1 MEDEAGGA
9 KLNVLIVDDN
19 PDDRRLV
26 MRELQREFDAVSVHE
41 VVDRTSL
48 YDTLSRGGFHLVVT
62 DYQLKWSD
70 GLAVGRA
77 IKARYPDCPMIMF
90 TNSGDEEVAVQAL
103 KQGVDDYVLKRKGYH
118 SLARA
123 AKNVLSL
130 SETKLGRTPRCLIV
144 AESAEDHGSL
154 GALVRRFHTG
164 AYVDS
169 HERLESGVESL
180 LRGGDVAY
188 DAFIWFV
195 RTSQSNGI
203 GGLREALK
211 RYPLLP
217 VLVINDGRP
226 SYFQMGAWA
235 VMSKPVDDAIFLA
248 WLARA
253 FSVSSLARTVRRQ
266 NEALER
272 YARALEEQKN

>member
-1 MEDEAGGA
+1 MT
-9 KLNVLIVDDN
+9 LNVLIADDN

-26 MRELQREFDAVSVHE
+26 MRELQREFDAVSAYE
-41 VVDRTSL
+41 VVDRVSL
-48 YDTLSRGGFHLVVT
+48 YDTLGRGGFNLVVT

-70 GLAVGRA
+70 GLAVARA

-103 KQGVDDYVLKRKGYH
+103 KQGVDDYVLKRKGYQ

-130 SETKLGRTPRCLIV
+130 WETKLGRIPRCLMV
-144 AESAEDHGSL
+144 AESAEEHAVLS
-154 GALVRRFHTG
+154 ALVRGCHSG
-164 AYVDS
+164 AYIVS
-169 HERLESGVESL
+169 HERLQDGVESL

-188 DAFIWFV
+188 DTFIWSV
-195 RTSQSNGI
+195 GTSPLDGI
-203 GGLREALK
+203 GSLREALK
-211 RYPLLP
+211 KYPLLP
-217 VLVINDGRP
+217 VLVIDDGRP
-226 SYFQMGAWA
+226 SYFEMGAWA
-235 VMSKPVDDAIFLA
+235 VMAKPVDDAIFLA

-253 FSVSSLARTVRRQ
+253 FSVSSLTRTVRRQ

-272 YARALEEQKN
+272 YARALEEQKH